1 MEGIRRPV
9 FSGLTAVGSV
19 GALVAGLAVID
30 PRVRE
35 EITALFSRGPAD
47 DLAKVGTGVQ
57 DLIALVFVAVRDQT
71 IDHAPMVIF
80 ALAAIV
86 LVMFMMR
93 T

>member
-19 GALVAGLAVID
+19 GALVAGLAMID

-35 EITALFSRGPAD
+35 EITTIFSRRASD
-47 DLAKVGTGVQ
+47 DLAKVGTRMQ
-57 DLIALVFVAVRDQT
+57 DLIAVVLVAVRDQS
-71 IDHAPMVIF
+71 IDHAPLVIF